1 MSVDGTKYVALCGGI
16 GGAKLALGLAECLGS
31 RLSIIVNTG
40 DDFEHL
46 GLAISPD
53 IDTVVYTLAGIANP
67 ETGWGRAEESW
78 SFMDALKQ
86 LGGPDWFQLGDK
98 DLAMHVERTRW
109 LAGGGTLSDFCKRI
123 RRRLGIAPSILPM
136 SDGPVRTRLQ
146 TAEGEL
152 AFQDYFVARKCEP
165 SVSAIR
171 YEGAETAR
179 PLKAARD
186 ALAAP
191 DLGGVII
198 CPSNPYLSVDPILSL
213 PALRDALTGCAAPVI
228 AVTPLIGGQAV
239 KGPTAKLMKELGVEV
254 SPRAVAKHYGAL
266 LDGFV
271 LDEVDEEAA
280 ARIPLP
286 VRIERTLMT
295 DLDSKVALA
304 GSAIAFCQALAA
316 SREVRQ
322 VGV

>member
-1 MSVDGTKYVALCGGI
+1 LSVDGTRYVALCGGI
-16 GGAKLALGLAECLGS
+16 GGAKLALGLAEHLGW

-53 IDTVVYTLAGIANP
+53 VDTVIYTLAGIANP

-78 SFMDALKQ
+78 SFMEALKQ
-86 LGGPDWFQLGDK
+86 LGGPGWFQLGDR

-109 LAGGGTLSDFCKRI
+109 LAGGGTLSDFCERI

-136 SDGPVRTRLQ
+136 SDDPVRTRLQ

-165 SVSAIR
+165 SVSAIL
-171 YEGAETAR
+171 YDGAETAR
-179 PLKAARD
+179 PSKAVRD

-213 PALRDALTGCAAPVI
+213 PALRNALTGCAAPVI

-239 KGPTAKLMKELGVEV
+239 KGPTAKLMEELGIEV
-254 SPRAVAKHYGAL
+254 SPGAVAKHYGAM
-266 LDGFV
+266 LDGFI
-271 LDEVDEEAA
+271 LDEMDEDAA
-280 ARIPLP
+280 ACIPVP